1 MNNGRIYP
9 PSVVDVTGRVIK
21 ALEESE
27 FFENGE
33 CDSEILSEK
42 IADILTKKFLEGKNL
57 EFYPEEISKAID
69 VSIILTSL
77 RKMEKLNLVG
87 SIEDADG
94 VEKFFLT
101 EKGKNIEIDKLIEMK
116 STRDYTEEVPEYAD
130 VYTIDAFNQAV
141 KEGSFGNYDG
151 SGYWVKDG
159 RMSRDDE
166 FFSSLPLDAT
176 HVAWFNK

>member
-1 MNNGRIYP
+1 MNNGKIYP
-9 PSVVDVTGRVIK
+9 HRVLDVTNRIIK

-33 CDSEILSEK
+33 CDSEILGEK
-42 IADILTKKFLEGKNL
+42 IADILTKKFLDGKDL
-57 EFYPEEISKAID
+57 EFYPDEISKAID
-69 VSIILTSL
+69 VSVILTSL
-77 RKMEKLNLVG
+77 RKMEKLNLIG

-94 VEKFFLT
+94 IENFFLT
-101 EKGKNIEIDKLIEMK
+101 EKAKNIGIDKLREIR
-116 STRDYTEEVPEYAD
+116 STRDYTEEVPEDAD
-130 VYTIDAFNQAV
+130 VYTVDDFNQAV

-151 SGYWVKDG
+151 SGYWVKDDK
-159 RMSRDDE
+159 MSREDE